1 MESPD
6 VNVRIREKLE
16 QNIDRVRRKL
26 DELPDD
32 DEIRQQ
38 LDATELELAQ
48 VEAALASAADGEEA
62 TSAATRARLEAQR
75 ERLLA
80 QAERLKMKREMLA
93 EKRERLQETL
103 EELQRSLGRQEP
115 FVTFSGASAS
125 LPFAS
130 DPRKMYEE
138 RQKIL
143 RLIQEGKI
151 TADEAARLLDAL
163 RDQME
168 SAQQR
173 KRKPRW
179 VRIRV
184 TDMEAKKV
192 RVNLTLPVGLVRAGL
207 RVSGNIAGMEGLD
220 TGELEEML
228 NRGETGYI
236 LDTRDAGG
244 SERVEIFIE

>member
-1 MESPD
+1 MERPD
-6 VNVRIREKLE
+6 INTRIREKVE
-16 QNIDRVRRKL
+16 QNIDKVRRKL
-26 DELPDD
+26 EELPG
-32 DEIRQQ
+32 DEEIQQQ
-38 LDATELELAQ
+38 LDATEQALAQ
-48 VEAALASAADGEEA
+48 VEAMLISEGGKEDA
-62 TSAATRARLEAQR
+62 TAIATRAQLEAQR

-80 QAERLKMKREMLA
+80 QAERLKMKQEMLT

-115 FVTFSGASAS
+115 FIPPFSPPVPVPPLTDS
-125 LPFAS
+125 
-130 DPRKMYEE
+130 RKMHEE
-138 RQKIL
+138 RHKIL
-143 RLIQEGKI
+143 HLVQEGKI

-184 TDMEAKKV
+184 TDMEAQKV

-236 LDTRDAGG
+236 LDTREAGAN
-244 SERVEIFIE
+244 ERVEIFIE